1 MKRTKIVCTVGP
13 SSASIKV
20 LSRLLKEGMS
30 IIRINLSHGTH
41 KEHEAKLKAI
51 RYILIKTNMYAAV
64 MLDSKGP
71 EIRTMCLDN
80 GLEVAL
86 TIGQEFSLVNNHNI
100 TGNKSLV
107 AVTYKLLSKD
117 ICIGS
122 KILIDDGLIKLS
134 VIDKARN
141 IIRCRVLNNGILG
154 ENKSINIPSIN
165 LNLPALSEK
174 DKKDIIFGC
183 EQKVEYIAASFIRNL
198 RDICIVKAII
208 HMYKGESIK
217 LISKIENQE
226 GLDNF
231 NDILKRSYGIMIARG
246 DLGVE
251 IPIEE
256 VILAQKLII
265 NKCNQA
271 KAPSITATQMLESMV
286 ENPRPTRA
294 EAGDV
299 ANAILDGSDAVMLS
313 GETAKGRYPIEAV
326 TLMHSICIRTD
337 KLIPL
342 ELIR

>member
-1 MKRTKIVCTVGP
+1 MKRTKIVCTIGP
-13 SSASIKV
+13 STETIKT
-20 LSRLLKEGMS
+20 LSKLLKEGMN
-30 IIRINLSHGTH
+30 IIRVNLSHGTH

-51 RYILIKTNMYAAV
+51 RYILIKNIKYASV

-71 EIRTMCLDN
+71 EIRTMWLDN
-80 GLEVAL
+80 GLEVNL

-107 AVTYKLLSKD
+107 AVTYKLLTKD
-117 ICIGS
+117 ICIGN
-122 KILIDDGLIKLS
+122 KILIDDGLIKLV
-134 VIDKARN
+134 VIDKARS
-141 IIRCRVLNNGILG
+141 IIRCRVLNNGKLG
-154 ENKSINIPSIN
+154 ENKSINIPTIN
-165 LNLPALSEK
+165 LSLPTLSEK

-198 RDICIVKAII
+198 RDICIIKNLML
-208 HMYKGESIK
+208 MYKGESIK

-226 GLDNF
+226 GLTNF
-231 NDILKRSYGIMIARG
+231 NAILKRTYGVMIARG

-271 KAPSITATQMLESMV
+271 KVPVITATQMLESMV
-286 ENPRPTRA
+286 DNPRPTRA

-313 GETAKGRYPIEAV
+313 GETAKGKHPIEAV
-326 TLMHSICIRTD
+326 KLMHNICIRTD
-337 KLIPL
+337 NLIL
-342 ELIR
+342 FR